1 VDLPAAP
8 DGVYSAT
15 VFPDDLARQQVAHLD
30 QYSGEVL
37 LDVHVADYGAVARVL
52 GVPAVPANLRVG
64 KGAALI
70 AVTLGALY
78 PLVGASMVL
87 MVLVEWILPG
97 GARLRLA

>member
-1 VDLPAAP
+1 MLALVVSSAVMWWKRRPAHA
-8 DGVYSAT
+8 
-15 VFPDDLARQQVAHLD
+15 
-30 QYSGEVL
+30 
-37 LDVHVADYGAVARVL
+37 L

-70 AVTLGALY
+70 AVTLGAIY

-97 GARLRLA
+97 GARPRLA